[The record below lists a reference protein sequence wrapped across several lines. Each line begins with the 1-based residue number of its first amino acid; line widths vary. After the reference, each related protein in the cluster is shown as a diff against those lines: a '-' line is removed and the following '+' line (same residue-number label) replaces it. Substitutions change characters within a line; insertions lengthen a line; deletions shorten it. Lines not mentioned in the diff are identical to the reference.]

1 MAFYENRHE
10 HLDGALVL
18 FTRNLAVAVPNT
30 KKHRKPTWYMRLK
43 IAGRK
48 GYVTRSTKLTKY
60 EDAYEFAKGELLRL
74 QHGAKLGHSLDEYT
88 FEKHWN
94 DWFERNKRNGT
105 WKEKRADW
113 HEKYFKRYFKEYF
126 SNADSSSM
134 LLNDITPQYAAEY
147 WDWRKDY
154 WKRKKAESL
163 RSYNPKRR
171 GAKTLGTG
179 NAKLNPALKTL
190 QMEQSA
196 LNQIFF
202 DAAERGRIQQ
212 VIKMRVKEKDR
223 GTTRRASFEGGSEL
237 ATLIRNLRSYRDS
250 VGRFK
255 GTRLNAWHRL
265 QRKQLYHLVMFS
277 LHSGMRIGEVR
288 EMRWSDIKFDIEVDG
303 LDERIA
309 EVRVS
314 KETKKGQARNVQTQ
328 PTAHKVLKEWF
339 EISPYKKKNDWVWF
353 GQRKDAN
360 GKVMQFNDLNKSF
373 QTLLRNVP
381 FNERQDGLLYD
392 RDGDRRSIY
401 SLRHTYATMRL
412 EKGDVS
418 IYDLSLNM
426 GCKVKQI
433 ENHYSHVVTEKR
445 RKKITQYNWQTE
457 KKQAENLS
465 GDAFLAE
472 ALRRYKAGELS
483 DEAFLAIANSGA
495 GVE

>member
-1 MAFYENRHE
+1 MAYYENRRE
-10 HLDGALVL
+10 HLDGALML
-18 FTRNLAVAVPNT
+18 FTRDLAVSVPNS
-30 KKHRKPTWYMRLK
+30 KNHRKQTWYMRLK

-74 QHGAKLGHSLDEYT
+74 QHGAKLGHSMDEYT

-105 WKEKRADW
+105 WKAERVKW
-113 HEKYFKRYFKEYF
+113 HENYFKRYFKDYF
-126 SNADSSSM
+126 SNADNSSM
-134 LLNDITPQYAAEY
+134 LLNDITAQFAAEY

-154 WKRKKAESL
+154 WKRKKAERL
-163 RSYNPKRR
+163 RNYNPKRR

-179 NAKLNPALKTL
+179 NAKLNPAVKTL
-190 QMEQSA
+190 LMEQSA

-223 GTTRRASFEGGSEL
+223 KPKRRPNFESGSEL
-237 ATLIRNLRSYRDS
+237 ATLINNLRSYKNS

-265 QRKQLYHLVMFS
+265 QRKQLYYLVMFS
-277 LHSGMRIGEVR
+277 LNSGMRIGEVR

-328 PTAHKVLKEWF
+328 PTANKVLKEWR
-339 EISPYKKKNDWVWF
+339 EITLYKKKNDWVWF
-353 GQRKDAN
+353 GQKKDAN
-360 GKVMQFNDLNKSF
+360 GKIMQFGDLNKSF
-373 QTLLRNVP
+373 QKFLSEVR

-457 KKQAENLS
+457 KKQDSDMS
-465 GDAFLAE
+465 GDTFLAE
-472 ALRRYKAGELS
+472 ALRLNKAGKLS
-483 DEAFLAIANSGA
+483 DEMLLGIVKAGA
-495 GVE
+495 GTN